1 MSDARADAK
10 FFGKVA
16 SNLHFVL
23 DCKSNPAPI
32 IPFISRWPVSNDNQ
46 WNLQNAALPVKLHS
60 WSVDDSF
67 EGSFVHTCFGAFNC
81 STLVSPKGCVLSERG
96 PVHLNSDWINSSMS
110 FRVSSQS
117 ESNCMELIWKGGLF
131 ELSWDLWKGVSRM
144 NQFCRSSGWWIDCT
158 TSWEEFIPGVFVQRL
173 PIISW
178 SVAGFR
184 GEFCFGSYRS
194 PQCTVISLYLLS
206 KQVS

>member
-1 MSDARADAK
+1 MRGFFRKSLLTCILYLTAK
-10 FFGKVA
+10 VI
-16 SNLHFVL
+16 LRRLYH
-23 DCKSNPAPI
+23 CC
-32 IPFISRWPVSNDNQ
+32 IPMHTGLCQMTFSA
-46 WNLQNAALPVKLHS
+46 WNLQNALPVKLHS
-60 WSVDDSF
+60 WSVEGSF
-67 EGSFVHTCFGAFNC
+67 EGSFVHTCFGALNC
-81 STLVSPKGCVLSERG
+81 STLVSTKGCVSSERG

>member
-1 MSDARADAK
+1 M
-10 FFGKVA
+10 
-16 SNLHFVL
+16 
-23 DCKSNPAPI
+23 
-32 IPFISRWPVSNDNQ
+32 
-46 WNLQNAALPVKLHS
+46 QNALPSKFHP
-60 WSVDDSF
+60 WSIEDSF
-67 EGSFVHTCFGAFNC
+67 EQSFGQTCIGALDC
-81 STLVSPKGCVLSERG
+81 STLASPKSSVSPWKGRA
-96 PVHLNSDWINSSMS
+96 HLNSDWINSSMS
-110 FRVSSQS
+110 FRVSSHS
-117 ESNCMELIWKGGLF
+117 ESNCMELIWKSGPC
-131 ELSWDLWKGVSRM
+131 ELLWDLWKGVSRM